1 MFRSQKYRRWVAV
14 FQQLG
19 TMLLMQR
26 SFPGHVCI
34 VLFCGGLPIGPGK
47 PIRDPAV
54 PSDAEMFQV
63 DPLIDLPD
71 SEIRLVLPIAIRDR
85 FHFIGVLVF
94 IGHIIEEQEV
104 GDPAFL
110 DALHHFHSV
119 GEFPVTVDPLCFVG
133 FEVLVLQ
140 VLDVFP
146 LVLKSNWDLT
156 GFTIHDYILSELM
169 KGFGFYALDID
180 PHGEGIFLQHY
191 KKAIRRIVVT

>member
-1 MFRSQKYRRWVAV
+1 
-14 FQQLG
+14 
-19 TMLLMQR
+19 MLQIDH
-26 SFPGHVCI
+26 FIP
-34 VLFCGGLPIGPGK
+34 LFDG
-47 PIRDPAV
+47 
-54 PSDAEMFQV
+54 
-63 DPLIDLPD
+63 
-71 SEIRLVLPIAIRDR
+71 EIRFVLPMALRDGCN
-85 FHFIGVLVF
+85 FIGVLIF
-94 IGHIIEEQEV
+94 IGHVVKEQEV

-119 GEFPVTVDPLCFVG
+119 GEFPVTVDAFCFVG
-133 FEVLVLQ
+133 FKVLVLQ
-140 VLDVFP
+140 VLYVFP